1 MGGSSDMWY
10 TRLYCGKQPVIQ
22 KAGKE
27 NLSTLDITCYHPVH
41 TVRTG
46 FGFSISREDIRAV
59 VQLQI
64 ALDSMNR

>member
-27 NLSTLDITCYHPVH
+27 NLSALDITYFYPVQ
-41 TVRTG
+41 TVKTG
-46 FGFSISREDIRAV
+46 LGFSISRKDIRGV
-59 VQLQI
+59 LQLQI